1 MTDIVEVRKV
11 NKDEDWMDGVLL
23 HIYHLLQFL
32 QVHRK
37 IYALRKQMSLWFQMR
52 VILKFILR
60 TTRIYY
66 NLRKMLEYH
75 VVSNTELGGGGFSRR
90 WQSTTG
96 RLTNKG
102 SMGGRHNLLYKDVK

>member
-11 NKDEDWMDGVLL
+11 NKDENWMDGVLL

-37 IYALRKQMSLWFQMR
+37 IYALRKQMSLRFQMR
-52 VILKFILR
+52 IILKFILR

-66 NLRKMLEYH
+66 NLRKMYH
-75 VVSNTELGGGGFSRR
+75 VVSNTELRGGGEGGG
-90 WQSTTG
+90 QSS
-96 RLTNKG
+96 LTDYNG
-102 SMGGRHNLLYKDVK
+102 QTNE